1 MVKFA
6 QRLKELRLD
15 NSLTQ
20 AELANALSVDQRT
33 VSNWEKGIREPDF
46 ESLMKIARYFN
57 ISADYLLGLVDYV

>member
-57 ISADYLLGLVDYV
+57 VSADYLIGRVDY

>member
-33 VSNWEKGIREPDF
+33 VSQWEKGIREPDF
-46 ESLMKIARYFN
+46 ETLMKIARYFN
-57 ISADYLLGLVDYV
+57 VSADYLLWLVNPL

>member
-33 VSNWEKGIREPDF
+33 VSTWEKGIRDPDF

>member
-57 ISADYLLGLVDYV
+57 VSADYLLGLVDYV

>member
-57 ISADYLLGLVDYV
+57 VSAEYLLGLVDYV

>member
-33 VSNWEKGIREPDF
+33 VSNGEKGIREHDF
-46 ESLMKIARYFN
+46 ESLLKIARYF
-57 ISADYLLGLVDYV
+57 IVSADYLLGLVDYV